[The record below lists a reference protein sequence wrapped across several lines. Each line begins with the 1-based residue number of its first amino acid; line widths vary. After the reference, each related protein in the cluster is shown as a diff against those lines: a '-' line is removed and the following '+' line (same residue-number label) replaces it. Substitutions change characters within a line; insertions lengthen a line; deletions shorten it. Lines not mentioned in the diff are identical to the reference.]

1 MKTSGRSE
9 YFLRILRGDT
19 LEFCWLM
26 GFCLLLSFSAWN
38 AYAETAVEETL
49 VQGRKSDYSIIT
61 ENAQKIID
69 VPGSLGDPLMAVFSL
84 PGVLSE
90 GEGGAPAV
98 RGSSPSDNLYRVD
111 GAPAGYV
118 FHSFSTSV
126 FNENILQDFELY
138 SAGFGPNYGNA
149 IGGVFDIR
157 LRDPKAQALTTKIDL
172 SMLRAGVFV
181 ESEVTDK
188 SAFYLS
194 ARSSLLQ
201 YFFDKDAVE
210 KEDGIRVQD
219 APEDS
224 DYQFKY
230 LYRLD
235 DNNKISLSANGASDL
250 AAADFTEFSTNVM
263 EEPDFA
269 GDAKI
274 DNTFSSQS
282 LRWQHEGDSGSQLEL
297 QLGHFDNRSDTFWG
311 DQQYFFNLKNV
322 DNFAIA
328 NYQWLMGTA
337 HTLSIGAEVHAIT
350 YSYDARLINYVCT
363 EFDTDCELRRGELVT
378 TSNNLKVQ
386 QRQAYANDHWA
397 LSDSL
402 ALDLGV
408 QVHNNDLT
416 KETFYHPRLALS
428 WEFTNN
434 WTLSTS
440 AGSYNRLPDME
451 KLFPEIGNPELK
463 SPTSNHYT
471 LGLKQEWGDDWSWSL
486 TGYYKTMDELP
497 LARATDASTQPFY
510 SNNMSGEAYGVDIF
524 INKGLTDRWYGW
536 LAISASQSKRTNNLT
551 KAEAN
556 YRLDTPLV
564 ISWVMNYQLN
574 SIWTMGS
581 RLTLQSGQAYTPI
594 IGVQPNPY
602 FENHILPIY
611 GEANS
616 ENLPTYARLDLR
628 FKREMSLFG
637 YAGTYNIDILNV
649 LNRQNVTERHLDY
662 KRTQSAQDFK
672 LEDEVG
678 MGIIPAIGMSLT
690 F

>member
-1 MKTSGRSE
+1 MKIAKQSE
-9 YFLRILRGDT
+9 YGLQNFKGGRLVLGCSMGT
-19 LEFCWLM
+19 WL
-26 GFCLLLSFSAWN
+26 FSLWACG
-38 AYAETAVEETL
+38 AHAETAVEETL

-69 VPGSLGDPLMAVFSL
+69 VPGSLGDPLMAVYSL

-90 GEGGAPAV
+90 GEGGTPAV

-118 FHSFSTSV
+118 FHSFSTSI

-157 LRDPKAQALTTKIDL
+157 LRDPKAQPLVTKADL
-172 SMLRAGVFV
+172 SMLRAGLFV
-181 ESEVTDK
+181 EGEVSDN
-188 SAFYLS
+188 SAFYVS
-194 ARSSLLQ
+194 GRASLLQ
-201 YFFDKDAVE
+201 YFFDKDAAE

-219 APEDS
+219 APEDT
-224 DYQFKY
+224 DFQFKY
-230 LYRLD
+230 LYLLD

-250 AAADFTEFSTNVM
+250 AAAEFTEFSTDVM

-274 DNTFSSQS
+274 DNHFASQA
-282 LRWQHEGDSGSQLEL
+282 LRWQREGESGSQLDI
-297 QLGHFDNRSDTFWG
+297 QFGHFDNRNDTFWG
-311 DQQYFFNLKNV
+311 GKQYFFNVKNV
-322 DNFAIA
+322 DDFAIA
-328 NYQWLMGTA
+328 NYQWLMGID
-337 HTLSIGAEVHAIT
+337 HTLSVGAEVHAIT

-363 EFDTDCELRRGELVT
+363 EFDPDCALRRGELVAA
-378 TSNNLKVQ
+378 SNKLKLQ
-386 QRQAYANDHWA
+386 QQQAYINDHWVV
-397 LSDSL
+397 SNSV
-402 ALDLGV
+402 ALDFGV
-408 QVHNNDLT
+408 QTHHNDLT
-416 KETFYHPRLALS
+416 EETFYHPRLALS
-428 WEFTNN
+428 WEFANN
-434 WTLSTS
+434 WTLSSS
-440 AGSYNRLPDME
+440 AGTYNRLPDID
-451 KLFPEIGNPELK
+451 KLFPEIGNPKLQ
-463 SPTSNHYT
+463 SPTANHYT
-471 LGLKQEWGDDWSWSL
+471 LGLKQEWGDEWSWSL
-486 TGYYKTMDELP
+486 TGYYKTMEDLP
-497 LARATDASTQPFY
+497 LARAVDDSSEPFY
-510 SNNMSGEAYGVDIF
+510 SNNMSGEAYGVDLF

-536 LAISASQSKRTNNLT
+536 LAISASRSNRTNELT
-551 KAEAN
+551 KVEAK

-574 SIWTMGS
+574 SNWTMGS

-594 IGVQPNPY
+594 IGAQANPY

-616 ENLPTYARLDLR
+616 DNLPTYTRLDLR
-628 FKREMSLFG
+628 FKRDMSLLG

-649 LNRQNVTERHLDY
+649 LNIQNVTERHLDY
-662 KRTQSAQDFK
+662 KRTHSAQDFK

-678 MGIIPAIGMSLT
+678 MGIIPALGISLT